1 MKAKWFGRLWPLG
14 AAVATVA
21 VAVVWLNLSSSS
33 AAVPEIVVYKTPTCG
48 CCSNWIKHLQDS
60 GLNVQAVNVASTAE
74 VHQRF
79 GVPRQLGSCHTAVFG
94 DYWAEG
100 HVPADLVQKLMT
112 EKPDD
117 IIGIAVPG
125 MPMGSPGMEG
135 PNPVEYQVLAYGK
148 DGSVT
153 VYATRQG
160 RTSTR

>member
-74 VHQRF
+74 VNKRF
-79 GVPRQLGSCHTAVFG
+79 GVPRKLG
-94 DYWAEG
+94 
-100 HVPADLVQKLMT
+100 
-112 EKPDD
+112 
-117 IIGIAVPG
+117 
-125 MPMGSPGMEG
+125 
-135 PNPVEYQVLAYGK
+135 
-148 DGSVT
+148 
-153 VYATRQG
+153 
-160 RTSTR
+160 